1 MHSVAKV
8 LAGTGPRTERYL
20 NHFRGAHHVP
30 EMGTKSACG
39 LVVLHHTVIVENLPT
54 AFTVRQKQ
62 SWSVGMSC
70 DTTKFLLR
78 AAGAKRSR
86 VLK

>member
-1 MHSVAKV
+1 MCSVAKV
-8 LAGTGPRTERYL
+8 LANTGPWTERYL

-54 AFTVRQKQ
+54 AFTVRQTQ

-70 DTTKFLLR
+70 DTTKFLLQ
-78 AAGAKRSR
+78 AAGAERTKI
-86 VLK
+86 LK